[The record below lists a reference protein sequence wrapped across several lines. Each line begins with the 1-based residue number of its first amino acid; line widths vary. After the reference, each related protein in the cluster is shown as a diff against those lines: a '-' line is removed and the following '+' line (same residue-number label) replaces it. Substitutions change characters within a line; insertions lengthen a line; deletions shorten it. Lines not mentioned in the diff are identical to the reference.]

1 MVMEKIE
8 FPFLM
13 EFKRSF
19 KDHNIVY
26 FLSEYVK
33 GAELFDVM
41 REMGTIDAIQKKL
54 IFFIKRINKCY

>member
-1 MVMEKIE
+1 MVMEKID

-19 KDHNIVY
+19 KDQNIVY

-41 REMGTIDAIQKKL
+41 REMGKK
-54 IFFIKRINKCY
+54 KKY